1 VLKST
6 DQFMGFDGF
15 VWFQGV
21 VESRADPLFLGRLQV
36 RILGI
41 HTEDKTDIP
50 TADLPWAYPVMPITS
65 ASMNGIGQTPVGA
78 VEGTWV
84 VGFFR
89 DGESC
94 QEPMILG
101 TFGGYPQKTANK
113 QEGFNDPYG
122 TYPLSDYLKEPDTNR
137 LARNQKLSETIVQK
151 KKDAQIVDDIPVAL
165 ERQQQRS
172 TDEDTSWIEPDPA
185 YAAVYP
191 FNQVMQTQS
200 GHIKEYDD
208 THGHTRIAEYHQL
221 GTFYEVYEE
230 NGRANK
236 LTKINGNNYKIV
248 IQDDNLYVQGSIN
261 ITTDARCNIYAGN
274 DLNIEAQSNCNIVTM
289 GNTFIDTKGNLEIQ
303 AVGDITI
310 QAGGNLNI
318 NASNITATA
327 AQNTHLHSVS
337 GTAISSIAALTM
349 ISQGRAILASN
360 LGTYVTSS
368 AGPVMITSNDIT
380 TVSGPTLLLTST
392 LYTSVASDLLIKV
405 GSKGLVDIMSSTGL
419 VNITSSTG
427 LVNIT
432 SPIQISM
439 LSPKVFRPVKLTFDI
454 TPVV

>member
-1 VLKST
+1 
-6 DQFMGFDGF
+6 MGFDGF

-50 TADLPWAYPVMPITS
+50 TKDLPWAYPVMPITS
-65 ASMNGIGQTPVGA
+65 ASMNGIGQTPIGA

-122 TYPLSDYLKEPDTNR
+122 NYPLSEYLKEPDTNR
-137 LARNQKLSETIVQK
+137 LARNQKISETIVQK
-151 KKDAQIVDDIPVAL
+151 KKDAQISEDIPIAL
-165 ERQQQRS
+165 ATYEGRDS
-172 TDEDTSWIEPDPA
+172 GDDTSWVEPDPA

-208 THGHTRIAEYHQL
+208 TKDHTRIAEYHQL

-230 NGRANK
+230 NGKANK
-236 LTKINGNNYKIV
+236 LTKINGNNYTIV
-248 IQDDNLYVQGSIN
+248 VDDDNLYVQGSIN

-274 DLNIEAQSNCNIVTM
+274 DLNIEAQSNCNIVTW
-289 GNTFIDTKGNLEIQ
+289 GNTTIDTKGSITMS
-303 AVGDITI
+303 AIGDINMT
-310 QAGGNLNI
+310 AGGNLNI
-318 NASNITATA
+318 NAGSITAAA
-327 AQNTHLHSVS
+327 AQNMLLTSVTGS
-337 GTAISSIAALTM
+337 IVSSIAGLSL
-349 ISQGRAILASN
+349 ISQTNVAVSSN
-360 LGTYVTSS
+360 TGTVVSS
-368 AGPVMITSNDIT
+368 AGPVTVTSDTIT
-380 TVSGPTLLLTST
+380 TVSGTSLLLSSIA
-392 LYTSVASDLLIKV
+392 YTSLASDLLIKV
-405 GSKGLVDIMSSTGL
+405 GSKDL
-419 VNITSSTG
+419 VNI
-427 LVNIT
+427 I
-432 SPIQISM
+432 SPIKISNIAPIV
-439 LSPKVFRPVKLTFDI
+439 SRPGRLTFDL
-454 TPVV
+454 V

>member
-1 VLKST
+1 MLKST
-6 DQFMGFDGF
+6 NQFMGFDGF

-21 VESRADPLFLGRLQV
+21 VESRADPLFLGRLKV

-41 HTEDKTDIP
+41 HTEDKGLIP

-89 DGESC
+89 DGENC
-94 QEPMILG
+94 QDPMILG
-101 TFGGYPQKTANK
+101 TIGGYPQKTANK

-151 KKDAQIVDDIPVAL
+151 KKDAQIPGDIPIAL
-165 ERQQQRS
+165 AAYRNS
-172 TDEDTSWIEPDPA
+172 GDDTAWTEPDPA

-208 THGHTRIAEYHQL
+208 TKGHTRIAEYHQL
-221 GTFYEVYEE
+221 GTFYEVYEDSY
-230 NGRANK
+230 GRANK
-236 LTKINGNNYKIV
+236 LTKINGNNYTIV
-248 IQDDNLYVQGSIN
+248 VDDDNLYVQGSIN
-261 ITTDARCNIYAGN
+261 ITTDARCNIYAAK
-274 DLNIEAQSNCNIVTM
+274 DLNIEAQSNCNIR
-289 GNTFIDTKGNLEIQ
+289 TFKDTTIDTSGSITIS
-303 AVGDITI
+303 AIGDITI

-327 AQNTHLHSVS
+327 AQNMFLHSNS
-337 GTAISSIAALTM
+337 GTAVSSIGLLSM
-349 ISQGRAILASN
+349 ISKTNVVVSSN
-360 LGTYVTSS
+360 LGTVVSSSGPVTVTS
-368 AGPVMITSNDIT
+368 NNIT

-392 LYTSVASDLLIKV
+392 LYTSVASDALIKV
-405 GSKGLVDIMSSTGL
+405 GSKGLVDI
-419 VNITSSTG
+419 ISSTG

-432 SPIQISM
+432 SPTQISM
-439 LSPKVFRPVKLTFDI
+439 LSPKVFRPLRLTFDI
-454 TPVV
+454 TPV